1 MKIPKRIKYKKYHR
15 LNKSLYSKSSR
26 NCNLINGFWGLKAV
40 EGGKITEKQIE
51 SVRQA
56 INKNIKPFGK
66 MWTRVFSSNPV
77 TSKPSEIRMG
87 KGKGSVN
94 RWICNIRPGQ
104 VLYEVNGVDKAAAMS
119 ALKRGGEKLPVK
131 TVVVSY

>member
-1 MKIPKRIKYKKYHR
+1 
-15 LNKSLYSKSSR
+15 
-26 NCNLINGFWGLKAV
+26 
-40 EGGKITEKQIE
+40 
-51 SVRQA
+51 
-56 INKNIKPFGK
+56 
-66 MWTRVFSSNPV
+66 
-77 TSKPSEIRMG
+77 MG